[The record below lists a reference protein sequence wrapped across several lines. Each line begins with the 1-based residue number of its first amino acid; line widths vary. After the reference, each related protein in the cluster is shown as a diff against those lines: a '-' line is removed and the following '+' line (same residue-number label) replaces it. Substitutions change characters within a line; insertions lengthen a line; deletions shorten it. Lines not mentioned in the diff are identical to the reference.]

1 MWSIEKMLN
10 RAFFDSIVNRLSTFF
25 NVLKPATLSGA
36 GSPRKYSSKPETLH
50 RVLSEEFLK
59 KFDEVVIIGDI
70 HGCYDEFM
78 LLIEKMASRGS
89 IKVDQKRLDYNLK
102 KSYPAD
108 HFLNTRILKICAG
121 DLVNKGPKSKEVLD
135 YMMANAD
142 NCIAVRGNHDEVVI
156 REFLK
161 HLDGTELPEK
171 NKWMMQLNKSHLNYL
186 SQLPY
191 TIALPSL
198 NVTIVHAGLVPN
210 LPLENQEVQH
220 MVSMRN
226 LIESKADDNQT
237 IAYEATSSG
246 KNGQP
251 WASLWKGPMHIY
263 FGHDAARRLQEY
275 PFATGLDT
283 GVVYGGSLTAKFVM
297 GPRKGEYLAMKAL
310 QTWKDPF
317 AEKTA

>member
-1 MWSIEKMLN
+1 MLN
-10 RAFFDSIVNRLSTFF
+10 KAFFDSLVNRLSTFF
-25 NVLKPATLSGA
+25 NVLKPATVSGG
-36 GSPRKYSSKPETLH
+36 GSPRKYSSKPEVLH
-50 RVLSEEFLK
+50 RVISEEFLK
-59 KFDEVVIIGDI
+59 KFDEVIIVGDI

-78 LLIEKMASRGS
+78 LLIEKMVTRGS
-89 IKVDQKRLDYNLK
+89 IKIDQKRLDNILK
-102 KSYPAD
+102 KRNYPVD
-108 HFLNTRILKICAG
+108 QFLNTRILKICAG

-135 YMMANAD
+135 YMIANAD
-142 NCIAVRGNHDEVVI
+142 NCIGVRGNHDEVVI
-156 REFLK
+156 REYLK

-171 NKWMMQLNKSHLNYL
+171 NQWMMQLNKSHLNYL
-186 SQLPY
+186 TQLPY

-210 LPLENQEVQH
+210 IALENQEVQH

-226 LIESKADDNQT
+226 LIESKADGNQT

-251 WASLWKGPMHIY
+251 WASLWTGPMHIF
-263 FGHDAARRLQEY
+263 FGHDAARRLQEH

-283 GVVYGGSLTAKFVM
+283 GVVYGGSLTSKFVM
-297 GPRKGEYLAMKAL
+297 GPRKGEYLVIKAL